1 MNQLDQYS
9 QPMQHLILLW
19 FWLLDLSPPPS
30 FHLSVKSV
38 DLSLFSLSPLF
49 LLLSISSLIFSRVNK
64 FGIRRVGYAMA
75 PKPDP
80 TVLPDLQEK
89 KAILGTQI
97 EMITQAMTTLESR
110 VTDLQQESNDHRTWV
125 REALDK
131 LLKRDLGDENRPK
144 PTTNKM
150 IATGEHHKGEVSTSL
165 FHD

>member
-1 MNQLDQYS
+1 
-9 QPMQHLILLW
+9 
-19 FWLLDLSPPPS
+19 
-30 FHLSVKSV
+30 
-38 DLSLFSLSPLF
+38 
-49 LLLSISSLIFSRVNK
+49 
-64 FGIRRVGYAMA
+64 MA

-131 LLKRDLGDENRPK
+131 LLKRDLGDENRAK

-150 IATGEHHKGEVSTSL
+150 IATGEQHKGEVSTSL

>member
-1 MNQLDQYS
+1 
-9 QPMQHLILLW
+9 MQHLILLW

-38 DLSLFSLSPLF
+38 DLSLFSLSSFSPPFYFFSYLF
-49 LLLSISSLIFSRVNK
+49 SSRVNK

-110 VTDLQQESNDHRTWV
+110 VTDLQQESNDHRT
-125 REALDK
+125 
-131 LLKRDLGDENRPK
+131 
-144 PTTNKM
+144 
-150 IATGEHHKGEVSTSL
+150 
-165 FHD
+165 